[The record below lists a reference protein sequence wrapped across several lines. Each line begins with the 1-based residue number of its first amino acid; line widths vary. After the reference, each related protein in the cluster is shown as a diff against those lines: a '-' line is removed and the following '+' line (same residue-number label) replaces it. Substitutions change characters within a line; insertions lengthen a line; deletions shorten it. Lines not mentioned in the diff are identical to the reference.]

1 MTLPVLRDGLDE
13 GKETVTITDDGM
25 RVVRGA
31 YTAWLEH
38 HGIEAFGAP
47 LSHGDVDGAQGDP
60 EAETPPVGVDAATG
74 EITAPPAPP
83 TIDTDHAEQLVAKL
97 KQLVDGKV
105 WTSKDVKLNLAAAG
119 ATDTSTVTRAV
130 ATLQVKQATQLEQ
143 HADTLL
149 AKQEA

>member
-1 MTLPVLRDGLDE
+1 
-13 GKETVTITDDGM
+13 
-25 RVVRGA
+25 
-31 YTAWLEH
+31 
-38 HGIEAFGAP
+38 
-47 LSHGDVDGAQGDP
+47 
-60 EAETPPVGVDAATG
+60 VDAATG